1 MNQSDAS
8 AIARV
13 RAESWRAAY
22 RGIVPDAFLDG
33 MDVGGWADVYRRL
46 LENPPEK
53 MASFV
58 VEADAKVVGM
68 AATSPDR
75 DDDTPYSAELLMI
88 YLALGYWRRG
98 IGQKLMHAT
107 TTWLIGQ
114 GMASMIVWGL
124 AENWPAD
131 DFMKHWEASTSG
143 SVPPISR
150 VLRCQKFLTIG
161 RTSPCWRS
169 MIRHQSRHTTWC
181 QPARR
186 ECKHAPAE
194 R

>member
-1 MNQSDAS
+1 MIEVRHMNQSDAS

-68 AATSPDR
+68 AATSPNR

-124 AENWPAD
+124 AENWPARRFYEALGGQYFGQRSTD
-131 DFMKHWEASTSG
+131 IAGSPLPEVSYGWTDITILAKHD
-143 SVPPISR
+143 
-150 VLRCQKFLTIG
+150 
-161 RTSPCWRS
+161 
-169 MIRHQSRHTTWC
+169 
-181 QPARR
+181 
-186 ECKHAPAE
+186 
-194 R
+194 

>member
-1 MNQSDAS
+1 
-8 AIARV
+8 
-13 RAESWRAAY
+13 
-22 RGIVPDAFLDG
+22 
-33 MDVGGWADVYRRL
+33 
-46 LENPPEK
+46 

-68 AATSPDR
+68 AATSPNR

-124 AENWPAD
+124 AENWPARR
-131 DFMKHWEASTSG
+131 FYEALGGQYFGQRSTDIAG
-143 SVPPISR
+143 SPLPEVSYDWTDITMLAIPPGIPLVKSR
-150 VLRCQKFLTIG
+150 TVIPSKTSATALLLNSYRRRDTAAPECPKGRHGRALR
-161 RTSPCWRS
+161 
-169 MIRHQSRHTTWC
+169 
-181 QPARR
+181 
-186 ECKHAPAE
+186 
-194 R
+194 

>member
-1 MNQSDAS
+1 
-8 AIARV
+8 
-13 RAESWRAAY
+13 
-22 RGIVPDAFLDG
+22 
-33 MDVGGWADVYRRL
+33 
-46 LENPPEK
+46 

-68 AATSPDR
+68 AATSPNR

-124 AENWPAD
+124 AENWPARRFYEALGGQYFGQRSTD
-131 DFMKHWEASTSG
+131 IAGSPLPEVSYDWTDITMLAKHD
-143 SVPPISR
+143 
-150 VLRCQKFLTIG
+150 
-161 RTSPCWRS
+161 
-169 MIRHQSRHTTWC
+169 
-181 QPARR
+181 
-186 ECKHAPAE
+186 
-194 R
+194 

>member
-1 MNQSDAS
+1 MIEVRHMNQSDAS

-124 AENWPAD
+124 AENWPARRFYEALGGQYFGQRSTD
-131 DFMKHWEASTSG
+131 IAGSPLPEVSYDWTDITMLAKHD
-143 SVPPISR
+143 
-150 VLRCQKFLTIG
+150 
-161 RTSPCWRS
+161 
-169 MIRHQSRHTTWC
+169 
-181 QPARR
+181 
-186 ECKHAPAE
+186 
-194 R
+194 

>member
-1 MNQSDAS
+1 MIDVRHANESDAA

-13 RAESWRAAY
+13 RTESWRAAY

-58 VEADAKVVGM
+58 AEADSKVVGM
-68 AATSPDR
+68 AATGPNR
-75 DDDTPYSAELLMI
+75 EDDTPYSAELFMI
-88 YLALGYWRRG
+88 YMAPGYWRRG

-114 GMASMIVWGL
+114 GMTSMIVWVL
-124 AENWPAD
+124 AENWPARRSY
-131 DFMKHWEASTSG
+131 EASGGQYFGQRSTKYRG
-143 SVPPISR
+143 FSVARSF
-150 VLRCQKFLTIG
+150 LRLDG
-161 RTSPCWRS
+161 
-169 MIRHQSRHTTWC
+169 HH
-181 QPARR
+181 
-186 ECKHAPAE
+186 HAGEA
-194 R
+194 